1 MMKERCI
8 MEKLLIIDGS
18 NLLFQMFYGMPRK
31 IYNSKGETIHAT
43 IGFIGALFKV
53 IRWVEPKY
61 ITVIFD
67 SDSNL
72 ERKELDED
80 YKANRDIDWST
91 LPNDEVPF
99 FEIKKI
105 QKVLDKAN
113 IFNIEAKNMEA
124 DDLISSITYQFQ
136 ENYKIVISSFDS
148 DFFQLINKNVE
159 VLRYRGKNSKIIDE
173 DAFIAKYDFPPK
185 KYVNYKS
192 LVGDSADNIK
202 GLEKIGHK
210 RASDLVKGFN
220 NYDDVLANIDS
231 VNPKSIRKSLV
242 ELEDRYRLNIELIS
256 LDNNKSSKFNLDDL
270 KYNQEYLKGS
280 SNNLLKE
287 VGIFN

>member
-1 MMKERCI
+1 MKDRCA

-31 IYNSKGETIHAT
+31 IYNANGETIHAT
-43 IGFIGALFKV
+43 IGFVGALFKI
-53 IRWVEPKY
+53 IRWLEPDY

-67 SDSNL
+67 SDSKL
-72 ERKELDED
+72 KRKKLDKD
-80 YKANRDIDWST
+80 YKANRDIDWSA
-91 LPNDEVPF
+91 LPDDEVPF

-113 IFNIEAKNMEA
+113 IFNMEAKDMEA

-136 ENYKIVISSFDS
+136 DDYKVIISSFDS

-159 VLRYRGKNSKIIDE
+159 ILRYRGKNSKIIDE
-173 DAFIAKYDFPPK
+173 DSFMDKYDFPPN

-202 GLEKIGHK
+202 GLERIGHK
-210 RASDLVKGFN
+210 RASNLVKRFD
-220 NYDDVLANIDS
+220 NYNEVLRNVDT
-231 VNPKSIRKSLV
+231 VLPKSIRKSLI
-242 ELEDRYRLNIELIS
+242 EQEDRYRLNIDLIS
-256 LDNNKSSKFNLDDL
+256 LNNNKSSKFNVDDL
-270 KYNQEYLKGS
+270 KYNREYLQGS
-280 SNNLLKE
+280 SNDLLKE
-287 VGIFN
+287 VGIFD